1 MPTQLAGVSVTIDG
15 QPAYVYYVSP
25 TQINVLTPDYL
36 AETVPVEVDT
46 PNGRSNAV
54 TVPRNSFSPALFLS
68 SQGGGKYAAA
78 VHTDGACV
86 APAGL
91 IPGATCRPASPGEI
105 ILLFGTGFGATEPA
119 SPSAELVSQ
128 PAELIAP
135 SAIQIG
141 GTVATTLFAG
151 LVTPGLYQF
160 NVTVPPVADGDQ
172 PVVIEIGG
180 LRSQENT
187 YIPVGR

>member
-1 MPTQLAGVSVTIDG
+1 V
-15 QPAYVYYVSP
+15 
-25 TQINVLTPDYL
+25 
-36 AETVPVEVDT
+36 AETVSVEVDT

-54 TVPRNSFSPALFLS
+54 TVTRKSFSPALFLL
-68 SQGGGKYAAA
+68 SQGSGRYAAA
-78 VHTDGACV
+78 VHTDGAYV

-91 IPGATCRPASPGEI
+91 IPGLASRPASPGET

-119 SPSAELVSQ
+119 SPTAELVSQ
-128 PAELIAP
+128 SAELIAP

-141 GTVATTLFAG
+141 GTAATTLFAG

-160 NVTVPPVADGDQ
+160 NVTVPNVADGDQ
-172 PVVIEIGG
+172 LVVIQIGG
-180 LRSQENT
+180 LTSQGNT